1 MLSSVALLIVTLQ
14 SVTLTKLPF
23 LRCVGIGNFFFLVR
37 NFFKTRSQ
45 GRVAAPCKTI
55 KNPMNWG
62 APMIFSLNTRS
73 IACHRFLNLFA
84 FFLLFLL
91 FLPNQL
97 VRAQALSQSAPATT
111 ADDAASQRIRRQ
123 LTELNTREMANAS
136 NRELGYR
143 WAVLGL
149 EYSNA
154 SQFTSS
160 ENAYNHAIDLLS
172 KDPADASLHAE
183 ALDQLGALYRIYGR
197 LPESLNCRR
206 KALALRVQLGDQ
218 QLIARSHGHLAEIAL
233 ESRQY
238 REAFRE
244 ADEAYNAMKPS
255 GVVNSDII
263 STLIV
268 RTYAACGLH
277 RRAECLS
284 DAQQVLALSRTAFP
298 EQSPEVSSSLMAL
311 SVAQLDD
318 GSPAAAEESA
328 RQAVA
333 ILKVQFSASDPRMV
347 FALSQDRDCLV
358 AMHRKEEARQ
368 VEEQLAA
375 LQSKSAATCAQ
386 CTVSAFGLRAP
397 SH

>member
-1 MLSSVALLIVTLQ
+1 MLSSVALLIVTLHI
-14 SVTLTKLPF
+14 VTLTELPF
-23 LRCVGIGNFFFLVR
+23 LRCVGIGNFFPCEDLF
-37 NFFKTRSQ
+37 NTRSQ

-62 APMIFSLNTRS
+62 APMIFFLNTRS
-73 IACHRFLNLFA
+73 IACHRFLYLFG
-84 FFLLFLL
+84 FFLL

-97 VRAQALSQSAPATT
+97 ARAQALSQSAPVTT
-111 ADDAASQRIRRQ
+111 TDDAANQRIRRQ

-143 WAVLGL
+143 WTVLGL

-172 KDPADASLHAE
+172 KDPADASLQAE
-183 ALDQLGALYRIYGR
+183 ALDQLGALYLIYGR

-206 KALALRVQLGDQ
+206 KALSLRTKLGDAK
-218 QLIARSHGHLAEIAL
+218 LIALSKSHLAEIAL
-233 ESRQY
+233 VSRQY
-238 REAFRE
+238 REALQQS
-244 ADEAYNAMKPS
+244 DEAYIGMTAE
-255 GVVNSDII
+255 GAAISDKV
-263 STLIV
+263 SVLIV
-268 RTYAACGLH
+268 RTYATCGLH

-284 DAQQVLALSRTAFP
+284 DAQQVLTLSRTAFP

-328 RQAVA
+328 RQALA
-333 ILKVQFSASDPRMV
+333 ILKVQFSANDPRMV
-347 FALSQDRDCLV
+347 FALSHDRDCLV

-375 LQSKSAATCAQ
+375 LQSKSAASCAQ

>member
-1 MLSSVALLIVTLQ
+1 MLSSVALLIVTLLI
-14 SVTLTKLPF
+14 VTLTKLPF
-23 LRCVGIGNFFFLVR
+23 LRCVGIGNFFPCEDL
-37 NFFKTRSQ
+37 FFKTRSQ

-73 IACHRFLNLFA
+73 IACHRFLYLFA
-84 FFLLFLL
+84 FLLL

-97 VRAQALSQSAPATT
+97 ARAQALSQSAPVTT
-111 ADDAASQRIRRQ
+111 TDDAANQRIRRQ

-160 ENAYNHAIDLLS
+160 ENAYNHAIDLLG
-172 KDPADASLHAE
+172 KDPADASLQAE
-183 ALDQLGALYRIYGR
+183 ALDQLGALYTIYNR
-197 LPESLNCRR
+197 LPEALNCRR
-206 KALALRVQLGDQ
+206 KALALRVQLGNP
-218 QLIARSHGHLAEIAL
+218 QLIARSRSHLAEIAL
-233 ESRQY
+233 EYRQY

-244 ADEAYNAMKPS
+244 ADEAYNTMKS
-255 GVVNSDII
+255 TTVVDSDVI
-263 STLIV
+263 SALVV
-268 RTYAACGLH
+268 RTYATCGLH
-277 RRAECLS
+277 RRTECLS

-328 RQAVA
+328 RQALA
-333 ILKVQFSASDPRMV
+333 ILKVQFSANDPRMV
-347 FALSQDRDCLV
+347 FALSHDRDCLV

-375 LQSKSAATCAQ
+375 LQSKSAASCAQ

>member
-1 MLSSVALLIVTLQ
+1 
-14 SVTLTKLPF
+14 
-23 LRCVGIGNFFFLVR
+23 
-37 NFFKTRSQ
+37 
-45 GRVAAPCKTI
+45 
-55 KNPMNWG
+55 
-62 APMIFSLNTRS
+62 MIFSLHTRS
-73 IACHRFLNLFA
+73 IACHRFLYLFA
-84 FFLLFLL
+84 FFLLFL
-91 FLPNQL
+91 PNQF

-111 ADDAASQRIRRQ
+111 TDDAANQRIRLQ
-123 LTELNTREMANAS
+123 LTELNTREMANAP

-238 REAFRE
+238 RDAFRE

-255 GVVNSDII
+255 GVVNSDVI

-268 RTYAACGLH
+268 RTYATCGLH
-277 RRAECLS
+277 RHAECLS
-284 DAQQVLALSRTAFP
+284 DAEQVLALSRKAFP
-298 EQSPEVSSSLMAL
+298 EQSPEVSGSLMAL
-311 SVAQLDD
+311 SIAQLRN
-318 GSPAAAEESA
+318 GSPAAAEDSA
-328 RQAVA
+328 RQALA
-333 ILKVQFSASDPRMV
+333 ILRVQFAASDPRMV
-347 FALSQDRDCLV
+347 SALSHDRECLV
-358 AMHRKEEARQ
+358 ALHRREEAKQ
-368 VEEQLAA
+368 IEAQLEAID
-375 LQSKSAATCAQ
+375 SRSSASCAQ

>member
-1 MLSSVALLIVTLQ
+1 
-14 SVTLTKLPF
+14 
-23 LRCVGIGNFFFLVR
+23 
-37 NFFKTRSQ
+37 
-45 GRVAAPCKTI
+45 
-55 KNPMNWG
+55 
-62 APMIFSLNTRS
+62 MIFFLNTRS
-73 IACHRFLNLFA
+73 IACHRFLYLFG
-84 FFLLFLL
+84 FFLL

-97 VRAQALSQSAPATT
+97 ARAQALSQSAPVTT
-111 ADDAASQRIRRQ
+111 TDDAANQRIRRQ

-143 WAVLGL
+143 WTVLGL

-172 KDPADASLHAE
+172 KDPADASLQAE
-183 ALDQLGALYRIYGR
+183 ALDQLGALYLIYGR

-206 KALALRVQLGDQ
+206 KALALRTKLGDAK
-218 QLIARSHGHLAEIAL
+218 LIALSKSHLAEIAL
-233 ESRQY
+233 VSRQY
-238 REAFRE
+238 REALQQS
-244 ADEAYNAMKPS
+244 DEAYIGMTAA
-255 GVVNSDII
+255 GAAISDKV
-263 STLIV
+263 SVLIV
-268 RTYAACGLH
+268 RTYATCGLH

-328 RQAVA
+328 RQALA
-333 ILKVQFSASDPRMV
+333 ILKVQFSANDPRMV
-347 FALSQDRDCLV
+347 FALSHDRDCLV

-375 LQSKSAATCAQ
+375 LQSKSAASCTQ